1 MTETDREKP
10 PGGPQP
16 AGTDPDEAA
25 DDAVIGVA
33 LRRSLLVVAVVALAG
48 ALLWWL
54 SRPETAPAPVAERA
68 LEAPAPLPRWASGS
82 AFHSRP
88 SSRGIRR
95 VYSSTPCSTHP

>member
-33 LRRSLLVVAVVALAG
+33 LRRSLLVVAVVAL
-48 ALLWWL
+48 
-54 SRPETAPAPVAERA
+54 
-68 LEAPAPLPRWASGS
+68 SG
-82 AFHSRP
+82 RMI
-88 SSRGIRR
+88 GIW
-95 VYSSTPCSTHP
+95 